1 MGTTRCFYF
10 IKKNQLTEE
19 DFRNRYKALVD
30 ACMED
35 CAVYY
40 SERLPWIPV
49 FATNLCEGTFYAEDS
64 AMIAIENL
72 FGSPVLVLSVF
83 DDDVSFVTY
92 CEHGAI
98 ERFVHATEW
107 DLEEFGFE
115 EYSTAFPEKLCEW
128 GADRERLE
136 QLWSANPESEEWE
149 SDLTW
154 DLAGI
159 IGTGLIYDIDEEHDG
174 IVRIDGGE

>member
-19 DFRNRYKALVD
+19 DFRNRYQALVD

-49 FATNLCEGTFYAEDS
+49 FATNLCEGTFCAEDF
-64 AMIAIENL
+64 AMIAIEDL
-72 FGSPVLVLSVF
+72 FGAPVLVLSVF

-92 CEHGAI
+92 CEHG
-98 ERFVHATEW
+98 
-107 DLEEFGFE
+107 G
-115 EYSTAFPEKLCEW
+115 
-128 GADRERLE
+128 
-136 QLWSANPESEEWE
+136 
-149 SDLTW
+149 
-154 DLAGI
+154 
-159 IGTGLIYDIDEEHDG
+159 
-174 IVRIDGGE
+174 